1 MVPAFLQKE
10 VIMLER
16 LPIEDFDKVYQLM
29 EESFPADEYRPL
41 SGQLALFENPAY
53 TIYALYHTN
62 RDIKAFIAV
71 WEFDTLVYVEHFA
84 VNPSY
89 RNGGLGSQVLSNLQK
104 LYRKPV
110 CLEVEPPET
119 DMAKRRIGFYER
131 NGFFFNDYPYMQPAM
146 APDRNPIP
154 LSIMTSNHAVTEEE
168 FLQIKNLL
176 YREVYH
182 Q

>member
-1 MVPAFLQKE
+1 
-10 VIMLER
+10 MLEK
-16 LPIEDFDKVYQLM
+16 LSIKDFDKVYQLM
-29 EESFPADEYRPL
+29 EESFPADEYRPRN
-41 SGQLALFENPAY
+41 GQLALFENSAY
-53 TIYALYHTN
+53 TIYALYHNT

-71 WEFDTLVYVEHFA
+71 WNFDTLAYIEHFA
-84 VNPSY
+84 VNSTY
-89 RNGGLGSQVLSNLQK
+89 RNGGLGSLILQQLQK
-104 LYRKPV
+104 LLQKPI

-146 APDRNPIP
+146 ATDRKPIP
-154 LSIMTSNHAVTEEE
+154 LRIMTSQHAVNEEE